1 MRCHSN
7 LAFYAIGPVIWL
19 TFAAATTQPTQSAA
33 PFSPFMKLAF
43 AAMGSLIDRSDT
55 VGFHFGIRHYCSN
68 KISRSPVISDP
79 RVYICYGSKAT
90 TFVIAAILR
99 LIHMFKKIPLV
110 VCGLI
115 TSSLDKRDFL
125 SRQNDSLLASCDTPS
140 STSRPRFPRNS
151 SLHFGTLFS

>member
-1 MRCHSN
+1 MP
-7 LAFYAIGPVIWL
+7 LALSFGWL
-19 TFAAATTQPTQSAA
+19 LPRRHNPLNQRHLFHHLWSWH
-33 PFSPFMKLAF
+33 LLLW
-43 AAMGSLIDRSDT
+43 GLIDRSDT

-68 KISRSPVISDP
+68 KISPSPVISDP

-99 LIHMFKKIPLV
+99 LIHMFQKIPLV

-125 SRQNDSLLASCDTPS
+125 SRQNDSCLRVATHPAQQVHV
-140 STSRPRFPRNS
+140 SREIRRS
-151 SLHFGTLFS
+151 ILEHYLVRTAKR

>member
-1 MRCHSN
+1 MP
-7 LAFYAIGPVIWL
+7 LALSFGWL
-19 TFAAATTQPTQSAA
+19 LPRRHNPLNQRHLFHHLWSWH
-33 PFSPFMKLAF
+33 LLLW
-43 AAMGSLIDRSDT
+43 GLIDRSDT

-68 KISRSPVISDP
+68 KIYPSPVISDP

-99 LIHMFKKIPLV
+99 LIHMFQKIPLV

-140 STSRPRFPRNS
+140 STSSREIRRS
-151 SLHFGTLFS
+151 ILEHYLVRTAKR